1 MTQTKRTAKTAKKM
15 IQLSLRIALISMVMC
30 FASCKSSS
38 SENSEDPIGDNLS
51 ITPDNIKKV
60 YDEFEL
66 DTATANKKYE
76 LQDIFVYVTLNP
88 DDPYL
93 YEIRKPLTFE
103 YSTNEKYLNMPFIET
118 EPNLRVVADV
128 KLFSDNPD
136 SLQGYIQMTKGF
148 DSWYGLPK
156 EDFLNYY
163 FIYDKK
169 KDCILTMEHAQLV
182 ATWISLYNSKNTTAA
197 MFEDLEMYKF
207 SESREIL
214 DAIKNGDLYY
224 YEEKSNSS
232 TKVDMGGYGDL
243 IMPESP
249 AQSKA
254 KSAGEPY
261 LLPCMHLFKGK
272 VARPIKLKESRIGN
286 FYDFKILSTEY
297 VKTVWNIDKKIFNK
311 QVVYGKPA
319 HLLSNQNASV
329 DTVNTTQ
336 DSIQN

>member
-1 MTQTKRTAKTAKKM
+1 MKNKFL
-15 IQLSLRIALISMVMC
+15 IPSLLLALIYLS
-30 FASCKSSS
+30 ACKQNQS
-38 SENSEDPIGDNLS
+38 DPINDIIGDNLS
-51 ITPDNIKKV
+51 ITPDNIRKV

-93 YEIRKPLTFE
+93 YEIRIPLTFE
-103 YSTNEKYLNMPFIET
+103 YSSNEKYLNMPFIET
-118 EPNLRVVADV
+118 EPKLRVGADV

-148 DSWYGLPK
+148 DSWYDLPK
-156 EDFLNYY
+156 DDFLNYY
-163 FIYDKK
+163 IIYDKK
-169 KDCILTMEHAQLV
+169 KDCILTREHAQMV
-182 ATWISLYNSKNTTAA
+182 ATWISLFNSKNTTAA

-207 SESREIL
+207 SESKKIL
-214 DAIKNGDLYY
+214 ESIKNGDLYY

-232 TKVDMGGYGDL
+232 TKVDMGGLGEL

-261 LLPCMHLFKGK
+261 LLPCMYLIKGK

-286 FYDFKILSTEY
+286 YYDFKILSAEY

-319 HLLSNQNASV
+319 HLLSNENAPV
-329 DTVNTTQ
+329 DSVNTTQ